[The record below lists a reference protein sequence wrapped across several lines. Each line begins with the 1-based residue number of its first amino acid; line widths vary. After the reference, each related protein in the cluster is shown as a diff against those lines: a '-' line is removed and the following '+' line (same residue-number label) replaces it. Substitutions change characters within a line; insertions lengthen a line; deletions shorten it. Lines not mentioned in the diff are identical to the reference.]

1 VGDVETSPADLRI
14 AGDGESGPDAQN
26 ADRGR
31 DEEDLDESPETDS
44 QDK

>member
-1 VGDVETSPADLRI
+1 VETAPADLRI
-14 AGDGESGPDAQN
+14 AGDGKSGTNAQN

-31 DEEDLDESPETDS
+31 DEKDLDESLEPDS